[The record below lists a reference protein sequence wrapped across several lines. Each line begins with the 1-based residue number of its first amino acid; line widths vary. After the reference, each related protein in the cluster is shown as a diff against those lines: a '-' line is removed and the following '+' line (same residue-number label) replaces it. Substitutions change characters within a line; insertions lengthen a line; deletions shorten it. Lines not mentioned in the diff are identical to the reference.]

1 MKHKRVVW
9 TTIMLPFVLNG
20 CAIRPLP
27 EDYSGVNT
35 YEIVRRVRCE
45 MRDAVRGFVIDS
57 VRKENSG
64 LADRLKDD
72 KTYRT
77 TDPKLFDV
85 ATQAGLAAYYPTV
98 IGYRFTFNIM
108 EKNNATVGAGFSD
121 ALTRG
126 AVTLGISGTNQRWR
140 GNERSFRV
148 IDTFEKLAMTI
159 DNKYCNMA
167 SRQADYA
174 YPITG
179 RLRLNE
185 MVGTFLDLN
194 QSVNLGNVDPQQQGA
209 TLTDTVQFKTVLGG
223 VFNPSVGVTPLGNDF
238 EIVSAGVNI
247 DAARE
252 DQHTVTIVLTLPPDA
267 ALGGLSIAEKR
278 IEQEIDAAEERQ
290 TSDVLESL
298 GVD

>member
-1 MKHKRVVW
+1 
-9 TTIMLPFVLNG
+9 MLPFVLNG
-20 CAIRPLP
+20 CAIKPLP
-27 EDYSGVNT
+27 EDYAGVNT

-45 MRDAVRGFVIDS
+45 MRDAIRGYVIAS
-57 VRKENSG
+57 VREKNPE

-72 KTYRT
+72 HTYRT
-77 TDPKLFDV
+77 TDPKLFDTD
-85 ATQAGLAAYYPTV
+85 TQAGLAAYSPTV
-98 IGYRFTFNIM
+98 IGYRFTFNIL

-148 IDTFEKLAMTI
+148 VDTFERLTMTI
-159 DNKYCNMA
+159 DNRYCNMT
-167 SRQADYA
+167 SRHADYA
-174 YPITG
+174 YPIAG
-179 RLRLNE
+179 GLRLDE

-209 TLTDTVQFKTVLGG
+209 TLTDTIQFKTVIAG
-223 VFNPSVGVTPLGNDF
+223 VFNPSVGVKPLGDNF

-252 DQHTVTIVLTLPPDA
+252 DTHSVTIVLTLPPDA
-267 ALGGLSIAEKR
+267 ALGGLSIAERR
-278 IEQEIDAAEERQ
+278 IEQEIDAAEDRQ
-290 TSDVLESL
+290 TSDVLQSL